1 MHDNYQLHSIAA
13 KYACEVKKIVKGPRD
28 ALSLVSYHVGL

>member
-13 KYACEVKKIVKGPRD
+13 KYACEVKKIVKGPRY
-28 ALSLVSYHVGL
+28 ALSLVPHHVGL